1 MKTNQLHIET
11 SIRTLEE
18 LERAAY
24 MAGDIQRAELY
35 GNMIDAPIADRIK
48 ELTDDLKDA
57 DAIIEDLRQENDELK
72 RILYTIVDLDL
83 ERIYEPENMHT
94 LLRAIQ
100 RAGVLLWSKR
110 LRPYGGHK
118 T

>member
-11 SIRTLEE
+11 SLRTLEE

-24 MAGDIQRAELY
+24 MAGDIERAELY

-57 DAIIEDLRQENDELK
+57 DQCIEDLRQELDEMK
-72 RILYTIVDLDL
+72 RVIYQFANLDPKNHI
-83 ERIYEPENMHT
+83 EI
-94 LLRAIQ
+94 LRAIQ
-100 RAGVLLWSKR
+100 RAGALI
-110 LRPYGGHK
+110 
-118 T
+118 

>member
-24 MAGDIQRAELY
+24 MAGDIIQAELY
-35 GNMIDAPIADRIK
+35 GNMLDAPVAERIK

-57 DAIIEDLRQENDELK
+57 DAIIEDLRQENDALK
-72 RILYTIVDLDL
+72 RFAYQVADLNIDDRVEILRL
-83 ERIYEPENMHT
+83 
-94 LLRAIQ
+94 IQ
-100 RAGVLLWSKR
+100 RAEVLL
-110 LRPYGGHK
+110 
-118 T
+118 

>member
-24 MAGDIQRAELY
+24 MAGDLQRAELY
-35 GNMIDAPIADRIK
+35 GNMIDAPIAERIK

-57 DAIIEDLRQENDELK
+57 DAIIEDLRQENDALK
-72 RILYTIVDLDL
+72 RFAYQVADLNIDDRVEILRL
-83 ERIYEPENMHT
+83 
-94 LLRAIQ
+94 IQ
-100 RAGVLLWSKR
+100 RAEVLL
-110 LRPYGGHK
+110 
-118 T
+118 

>member
-11 SIRTLEE
+11 SVRMLEE

-24 MAGDIQRAELY
+24 MAGDILQAELY

-57 DAIIEDLRQENDELK
+57 DQCIEDLRQENDALK
-72 RILYTIVDLDL
+72 RFAYQVADLNIDDRVEILRL
-83 ERIYEPENMHT
+83 
-94 LLRAIQ
+94 IQ
-100 RAGVLLWSKR
+100 RAEVLL
-110 LRPYGGHK
+110 
-118 T
+118 

>member
-24 MAGDIQRAELY
+24 MAGDLQRAELY
-35 GNMIDAPIADRIK
+35 GNMIDAPVAERIK

-57 DAIIEDLRQENDELK
+57 DAIIEDLRQELDELK
-72 RILYTIVDLDL
+72 RVIYQFANLDPKNNI
-83 ERIYEPENMHT
+83 EI
-94 LLRAIQ
+94 LRAIQ
-100 RAGVLLWSKR
+100 RAGAVL
-110 LRPYGGHK
+110 
-118 T
+118 